1 MYLDEFGKRDR
12 FWIDQAKEKTSE
24 HLTYKDFPSLGSHND
39 GASCY
44 TVNFAFA
51 GPDEYE
57 GGEFFIIDSDE
68 VTHIMKPEKYSCVIF
83 LGGTY
88 QHGVSTIS
96 GGFREMFSTE
106 YWAYPD
112 MPSGSTLWNADPDM
126 MEDHIESCNKDGG
139 TSCRADFPT
148 KNATKEI
155 GIIETQ
161 VLNKEKPAQQ
171 LTTKPSVD
179 NLVPI
184 YYDEEDNENEAE
196 AFAIGLPQ
204 QLSEEFQTFIEL
216 EGIMKMAHEILY
228 NNALSQGKTYA
239 PENGTQWRAS
249 SSKRD
254 DTDITWLDPGDER
267 SYQNLISVLRRGKFS
282 QTLKSMTKE
291 FNLEDLVIQGVEFSF
306 LSYFSDKINDNYH
319 NDINVEIPGTADT
332 SFKIILPIHIPYNSS
347 AMLRLQS
354 EYQENY
360 EPNVVDDYVMDDD
373 EYFGG
378 ELKVREALINMEY
391 DVGTVIGTE
400 TQLAAMPCDYRKNRD
415 FRISAGIYLA
425 VPPKTTWK
433 RTS

>member
-1 MYLDEFGKRDR
+1 
-12 FWIDQAKEKTSE
+12 
-24 HLTYKDFPSLGSHND
+24 
-39 GASCY
+39 
-44 TVNFAFA
+44 
-51 GPDEYE
+51 
-57 GGEFFIIDSDE
+57 
-68 VTHIMKPEKYSCVIF
+68 MKPEKYSCVIF

-267 SYQNLISVLRRGKFS
+267 SYQNLISV
-282 QTLKSMTKE
+282 
-291 FNLEDLVIQGVEFSF
+291 
-306 LSYFSDKINDNYH
+306 FSDKINDNYH